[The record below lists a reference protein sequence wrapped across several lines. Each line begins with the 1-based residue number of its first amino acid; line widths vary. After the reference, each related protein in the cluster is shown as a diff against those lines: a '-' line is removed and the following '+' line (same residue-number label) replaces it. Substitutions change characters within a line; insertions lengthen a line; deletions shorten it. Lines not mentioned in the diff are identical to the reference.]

1 MSYSKSPLNY
11 IGGKYKMLPFITKFF
26 PQNINVM
33 YDLFAG
39 GCDVCTNVSANEVY
53 ANDINNFVIGI
64 YRTFQQMDSDALLY
78 AIDSTIEHWKLN
90 KYDDE
95 GFLKLRR
102 HYNDTP
108 IELRNPIELFVLVC
122 YSFNYQFRFN
132 NNHGFNNPFGRNK
145 SSFNPTMRQNL
156 VTFHRKIKNIRFS
169 SFNFQ
174 ELDLSFLSVGD
185 FVYAD
190 PPYRI
195 TTASYTDGKRGF
207 EGWQLENDLKLF
219 ELLDKLDSQGVQFA
233 MSNVAEHKG
242 NENKE
247 LMQWMAKYVV
257 HEISYNYNNSNYQ
270 SRNKNFTTR
279 EILITNY

>member
-1 MSYSKSPLNY
+1 
-11 IGGKYKMLPFITKFF
+11 MLPVITKFF
-26 PQNINVM
+26 PQNINIM
-33 YDLFAG
+33 YDIFAG
-39 GCDVCTNVSANEVY
+39 GCDVCTNVTASKIY

-64 YRTFQQMDSDALLY
+64 YKTFQQMDTDSLLL
-78 AIDSTIEHWKLN
+78 AIDSIIEYWNLN
-90 KYDDE
+90 KYDDA
-95 GFLKLRR
+95 GFLKLRQ
-102 HYNDTP
+102 HYNNTP
-108 IELRNPIELFVLVC
+108 IEFRNPIELFVLVC

-145 SSFNPTMRQNL
+145 SSFNPKMRQNL
-156 VTFHRKIKNIRFS
+156 VIFHQKIKNILFS

-174 ELDLSFLSVGD
+174 ELDLSFLSCGD

-207 EGWQLENDLKLF
+207 EGWKLENDLKLF
-219 ELLDKLDSQGVQFA
+219 ELLDKLDSQGVKFA

-242 NENKE
+242 CENEE
-247 LMQWMAKYVV
+247 LIQWMAKYIV
-257 HEISYNYNNSNYQ
+257 HEITYNYNNSNYQ
-270 SRNKNFTTR
+270 AKNKNFTTR